1 MRPIAEYIY
10 LYTRLVAA
18 AQTMQN
24 ILVITS
30 YYFAFSQNG
39 DSGNQKTL
47 KENCTQKMIY
57 F

>member
-18 AQTMQN
+18 AQTVQN

-39 DSGNQKTL
+39 DSGNQKYPASFASLT
-47 KENCTQKMIY
+47 K
-57 F
+57 